1 MVFPDECAPNIGQE
15 IRSRVI
21 LDNSLQAHATN
32 TPQGGPIS
40 ERRLLSARRLLLEQD
55 GTVIISSQVNLIND
69 GMDQCKKT
77 IPQGEK

>member
-1 MVFPDECAPNIGQE
+1 MVFPDECEPNIGQK

-32 TPQGGPIS
+32 TPQEGGPIS
-40 ERRLLSARRLLLEQD
+40 ERRLLSARRLLLEQ
-55 GTVIISSQVNLIND
+55 GTVLSSQVNLIND
-69 GMDQCKKT
+69 GMDQYKKA

>member
-1 MVFPDECAPNIGQE
+1 MVFPDECEPNIGQK

-32 TPQGGPIS
+32 TPQVGPIS
-40 ERRLLSARRLLLEQD
+40 ERRLLSARRLLLEQ
-55 GTVIISSQVNLIND
+55 GTVLSSQVNLIND
-69 GMDQCKKT
+69 GMDQYKKT

>member
-1 MVFPDECAPNIGQE
+1 MVFPDECEPNIGQK

-40 ERRLLSARRLLLEQD
+40 ERRLLSARRLLLEQ
-55 GTVIISSQVNLIND
+55 GTVLSSQVNLIND
-69 GMDQCKKT
+69 GMDQYKKA

>member
-1 MVFPDECAPNIGQE
+1 MVFPDECEPNIGQK

-32 TPQGGPIS
+32 RPQGGPIS
-40 ERRLLSARRLLLEQD
+40 ERRLLSARRLLLEQ
-55 GTVIISSQVNLIND
+55 GTVLSSQVNLIND
-69 GMDQCKKT
+69 GMDQYKKT

>member
-1 MVFPDECAPNIGQE
+1 MVFPDECEPNIGQK

-32 TPQGGPIS
+32 TPQGGPFS
-40 ERRLLSARRLLLEQD
+40 ERRLLSARRLLLEQ
-55 GTVIISSQVNLIND
+55 GTVLSSQVNLIND
-69 GMDQCKKT
+69 GMDQYKKT